1 MKVFN
6 YSLNFYLYC
15 MTNLEIRQTQ
25 SAIKS
30 MLMLV
35 LNFIILVLLENIVQL
50 LLFKILTNYWKNIN
64 KGALFVGLS
73 PGWNKLG
80 LTTAVS
86 SDRLT
91 TCFRWIKIRAGLQFE
106 SIQLLRTYSV
116 TKLRRFSSPLSTQA
130 ATAGSS
136 RSPRLK
142 NPWLQ
147 GDSNSSKNVCNR
159 GVLIVWDEIISIW
172 ESEMV
177 FSDRFNYIA
186 GQSTLSHTCRRV
198 WGVHESL
205 RE

>member
-50 LLFKILTNYWKNIN
+50 LLFMILTNYWKNIN

-91 TCFRWIKIRAGLQFE
+91 TCFWWIKIRAGLQFE

-130 ATAGSS
+130 ATAGSL

-172 ESEMV
+172 ESEMF